1 MKLID
6 FAEITAGYPFR
17 EVITEDKSSDIVAI
31 QMKNITKDNDVI
43 WNECTRTKIQKSDYS
58 KFLQKSDILFSA
70 RGNNNNAVLIN
81 EIPEN
86 VKVIAAPQFFI
97 IRIKN
102 QNNKSQFFPP
112 EILMPEFLTW
122 QLNQRECQNYFKK
135 EAEGSVTKSIRRSVF
150 ENTPITLLTVEKQ
163 KQIVAMAN
171 TLEKENQLLNQQIAN
186 NKRLMEGVA
195 LNILKQNK
203 GAWQ

>member
-1 MKLID
+1 VKLID

-31 QMKNITKDNDVI
+31 QMKNISKSNDVI
-43 WNECTRTKIQKSDYS
+43 WNECTHTKIQKSNYS

-70 RGNNNNAVLIN
+70 RGNNNNAVLID

-86 VKVIAAPQFFI
+86 VKVVAAPQFFI

-102 QNNKSQFFPP
+102 QNNESLLYPP
-112 EILMPEFLTW
+112 EILTPEFLAW

-135 EAEGSVTKSIRRSVF
+135 EAEGSVTKSIRRSVI

-163 KQIVAMAN
+163 KQIVSMAN
-171 TLEKENQLLNQQIAN
+171 TVEKENQLLSQQIAN